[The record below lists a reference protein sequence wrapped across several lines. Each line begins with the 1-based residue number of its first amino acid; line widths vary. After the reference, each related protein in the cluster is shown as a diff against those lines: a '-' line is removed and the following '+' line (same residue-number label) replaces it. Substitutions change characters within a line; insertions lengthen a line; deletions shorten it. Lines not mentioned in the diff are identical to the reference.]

1 MNLFKGWTKS
11 GLSSFALL
19 LVIPLVIQCITPSYD
34 WNLNDNRLLIYTL
47 YGIFTL
53 IALRGTYYR
62 GVASAEVLFLVKS

>member
-1 MNLFKGWTKS
+1 MNLFQGWTKS
-11 GLSSFALL
+11 GLSSVALL

-53 IALRGTYYR
+53 IDLRGMYYR
-62 GVASAEVLFLVKS
+62 GVASAKFCSS